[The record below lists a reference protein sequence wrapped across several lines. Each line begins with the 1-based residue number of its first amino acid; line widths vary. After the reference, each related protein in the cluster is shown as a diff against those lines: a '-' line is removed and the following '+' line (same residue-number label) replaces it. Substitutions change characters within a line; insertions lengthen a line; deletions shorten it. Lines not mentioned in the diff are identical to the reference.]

1 MEYTPARRRR
11 AGHVLGG
18 PRVKYGLC
26 LEEGFAVKGNHPH
39 QGGQRPVEG
48 VQPVYPVE
56 ADELE
61 GEHRAQFVEVLAL
74 TNHRM

>member
-26 LEEGFAVKGNHPH
+26 LEEGFAVKGNHP
-39 QGGQRPVEG
+39 GGSTTG
-48 VQPVYPVE
+48 GGGS
-56 ADELE
+56 A
-61 GEHRAQFVEVLAL
+61 GISGGGG
-74 TNHRM
+74 